1 MKRGRSRTRCSA
13 IVKILSR
20 AANKSR
26 IPCTTLSFRLS
37 SSFVIGER
45 VIPAIAADWPEKGTA
60 GLVTTPS
67 PLLCKLGRVDCPW
80 AIFCCFWKYEY
91 VTSSLQR
98 KAMEGNNSERMDEMK
113 EVETYKS
120 MPLSYISSSRTKLT
134 ALSLVGRGE
143 RAKALGE

>member
-1 MKRGRSRTRCSA
+1 MA
-13 IVKILSR
+13 
-20 AANKSR
+20 
-26 IPCTTLSFRLS
+26 
-37 SSFVIGER
+37 ER

-67 PLLCKLGRVDCPW
+67 PILCKLERADCPW

-91 VTSSLQR
+91 VTSSLQG
-98 KAMEGNNSERMDEMK
+98 KFMEGNNYEKMDEMK
-113 EVETYKS
+113 EAETYKS

-143 RAKALGE
+143 RAKVLGE

>member
-1 MKRGRSRTRCSA
+1 
-13 IVKILSR
+13 
-20 AANKSR
+20 
-26 IPCTTLSFRLS
+26 
-37 SSFVIGER
+37 

-67 PLLCKLGRVDCPW
+67 PLLCKLLERVDCPW

-91 VTSSLQR
+91 VTSSLR
-98 KAMEGNNSERMDEMK
+98 EKVMEENNYERMDEMK

-134 ALSLVGRGE
+134 ALSLVGKGE
-143 RAKALGE
+143 RAKVLGE